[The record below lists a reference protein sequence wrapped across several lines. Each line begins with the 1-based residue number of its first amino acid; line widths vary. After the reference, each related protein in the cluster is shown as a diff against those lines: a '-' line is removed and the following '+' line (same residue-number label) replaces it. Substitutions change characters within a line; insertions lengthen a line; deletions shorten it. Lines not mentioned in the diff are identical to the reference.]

1 MTRIGAAFFL
11 SALIGCSQQSQ
22 PQKVLIPSSLDGS
35 SQPALLY
42 IPKQAETVESP
53 LLVHLHS
60 WSAHYDSSDGL
71 AVATEQARARGWVF
85 IAPEFRG
92 PNNNPD
98 AAASKLAI
106 QDVLDAVEFAA
117 KRAKVD
123 RRRIYLLGGSGGG
136 HMALV
141 MAAVAPR
148 QWAAVSAWVPISDLA
163 AWHSFS
169 KQKGARY
176 AEMMESVCGGTP
188 QQKPECYQQR
198 SSLPR
203 LVQAK
208 GLRISIETGI
218 HDGHTGSVPVS
229 QSLEAFNALAH
240 ANGHSGK
247 ALAAR
252 DIASITETETI
263 PSHLAKEV
271 ESEEGRKCAILFRR
285 TAGPV
290 RVTIF
295 EGGHETDFATASHC
309 LFKKLKKDFPD
320 IV

>member
-1 MTRIGAAFFL
+1 MTRVSIAFFF
-11 SALIGCSQQSQ
+11 SALIGCSQQVE
-22 PQKVLIPSSLDGS
+22 PEKVVIPSSIDGS
-35 SQPALLY
+35 NQPALLA

-71 AVATEQARARGWVF
+71 TVAAQEARDRGWVF

-123 RRRIYLLGGSGGG
+123 RGRIYLLGGSGGG
-136 HMALV
+136 HMALM
-141 MAAVAPR
+141 MAAVAPK
-148 QWAAVSAWVPISDLA
+148 QWAAVSAWVPISDLT
-163 AWHSFS
+163 AWHTFS

-176 AEMMESVCGGTP
+176 ADMMENVCGGTP
-188 QQKPECYQQR
+188 QQKPECFQAR

-203 LVQAK
+203 LAQAK

-229 QSLEAFNALAH
+229 QSLEAFNALAR
-240 ANGHSGK
+240 ANGQSGK
-247 ALAAR
+247 VLAEG

-263 PSHLAKEV
+263 PAHLAKEV
-271 ESEEGRKCAILFRR
+271 ESEDGRKRVILFRR

-295 EGGHETDFATASHC
+295 EGGHETDFATASRW
-309 LFKKLKKDFPD
+309 FASLK
-320 IV
+320 